1 MEIYKEILES
11 VLKNQ
16 DVHVLFPNL
25 TIDATEIVQSEC
37 YNILKKIK
45 AILEDDS
52 LEDAECFMKI
62 EEIIHVFERN
72 NIAIQNRHDFI

>member
-37 YNILKKIK
+37 YNILKKSR
-45 AILEDDS
+45 LS
-52 LEDAECFMKI
+52 LKM
-62 EEIIHVFERN
+62 
-72 NIAIQNRHDFI
+72 IALKMQNAL

>member
-25 TIDATEIVQSEC
+25 TIDATEIVQLEC
-37 YNILKKIK
+37 YKILKKIK

-52 LEDAECFMKI
+52 LEDAECFMKF
-62 EEIIHVFERN
+62 EEIIRVFERN